1 MAVALPIVDSTP
13 TPTVRGDVS
22 GGPSRGRYAF
32 VSLGC
37 PKNLV
42 DSERMLGLLR
52 DDGFSLVPNPED
64 SDFVVINT
72 CGFIDNARKES
83 LEAIDQMLEL
93 KRQGRIRG
101 VIVSGC
107 LAEREREKLL
117 EARPD
122 IDSLVGVFGR
132 DEITKMANRLV
143 DPPSA
148 GRLSLA
154 GLSADGLAEQR
165 SIFRPA
171 PIRALDDSNRLRI
184 TPQHFA
190 YLKISEGCD
199 RLCTFCAIPKMR
211 GKHASKPL
219 DEVLREAR
227 ELAQSGARELI
238 VVAQD
243 TTYYGRDI
251 YGESRLTELLLELQ
265 QVDGIDWIR
274 LMYFYPMYIDDR
286 LIDTIADSEKIL
298 PYIDMP
304 LQHFNA
310 EMLRRMSRRVTPES
324 TRELVHKLRGRIDNL
339 VLRTT
344 FITGFP
350 GETEQH
356 VDELAEFIQES
367 RFERLGVF
375 TYSLEPDTP
384 AAKLP
389 NHLPDEVKAERRD
402 RLMQLQQQ
410 LAFDWCNRQVGGALE
425 VILDKVVDPSANV
438 WLARSYADAPDV
450 DAAVFVTGQKRQP
463 LAAGQIVPV
472 EIVGHRDYDLIA
484 AAIGAPR

>member
-1 MAVALPIVDSTP
+1 MPAISLPIVDKSAQP
-13 TPTVRGDVS
+13 SIDGESLGSGERGK
-22 GGPSRGRYAF
+22 YAF

-52 DDGFSLVPNPED
+52 DDGFRLVTDPEQ

-83 LEAIDQMLEL
+83 FETIDQMLEL
-93 KRQGRIRG
+93 KRSGKIKG

-107 LAEREREKLL
+107 LAEREREALL
-117 EARPD
+117 TARPD

-132 DEITKMANRLV
+132 DDITRMANRLV
-143 DPPSA
+143 D
-148 GRLSLA
+148 
-154 GLSADGLAEQR
+154 GLDEQR
-165 SIFRPA
+165 TVFRPA
-171 PIRALDDSNRLRI
+171 PIRALEDTNRLRI
-184 TPQHFA
+184 TPRHFA
-190 YLKISEGCD
+190 YLKVSEGCD
-199 RLCTFCAIPKMR
+199 RLCTFCAIPNMR
-211 GKHASKPL
+211 GKHASKPME
-219 DEVLREAR
+219 EVLREAQQ
-227 ELAQSGARELI
+227 LADSGARELI
-238 VVAQD
+238 IVAQD

-251 YGESRLTELLLELQ
+251 YGESRLTELLQQLE

-274 LMYFYPMYIDDR
+274 LMYFYPMYIDER
-286 LIDTIADSEKIL
+286 LIDTIADSSKIL

-310 EMLRRMSRRVTPES
+310 SMLKRMARRVTPES
-324 TRELVHKLRGRIDNL
+324 TRELVAQLRGRIDDL

-350 GETEQH
+350 GETEAQFEEL
-356 VDELAEFIQES
+356 VDFVKEA

-389 NHLPDEVKAERRD
+389 GHLPEDVKEERRA
-402 RLMQLQQQ
+402 RLMRVQQD
-410 LAFDWCNRQVGGALE
+410 LAFEWCKRQVGSALE
-425 VILDKVVDPSANV
+425 VIVDKPIDAEKNV
-438 WLARSYADAPDV
+438 WLGRSFADAPDV
-450 DAAVFVTGQKRQP
+450 DALVYVTGTSRQP
-463 LAAGQIVPV
+463 LREGCLVPV
-472 EIVGHRDYDLIA
+472 EIVGHRDYDLIGA
-484 AAIGAPR
+484 AVGDYR

>member
-1 MAVALPIVDSTP
+1 MASISLPIVDANESARAEVEP
-13 TPTVRGDVS
+13 PSGDV
-22 GGPSRGRYAF
+22 RGRYSF

-42 DSERMLGLLR
+42 DSERMLGLLHEQ
-52 DDGFSLVPNPED
+52 GFHLVQEPEE

-83 LEAIDQMLEL
+83 MEAIDQMLDL
-93 KRQGRIRG
+93 KSQGKIRG

-107 LAEREREKLL
+107 LAEREREELL
-117 EARPD
+117 ERRPD

-132 DEITKMANRLV
+132 DDITRMASQLV
-143 DPPSA
+143 D
-148 GRLSLA
+148 
-154 GLSADGLAEQR
+154 GLEEQR
-165 SIFRPA
+165 TVFRPA
-171 PIRALDDSNRLRI
+171 PIRALDDTNRLRI
-184 TPQHFA
+184 TPKHFA

-199 RLCTFCAIPKMR
+199 RNCTFCAIPKMR
-211 GKHASKPL
+211 GKHASKPM

-227 ELAQSGARELI
+227 ELADSGVRELI

-251 YGESRLTELLLELQ
+251 YGESRLTELLEQLEE
-265 QVDGIDWIR
+265 VDGIDWIR

-286 LIDTIADSEKIL
+286 LVDTIADSEKIL

-304 LQHFNA
+304 LQHVHDA
-310 EMLRRMSRRVTPES
+310 MLRRMSRRVTSTS
-324 TRELVHKLRGRIDNL
+324 TREIVSKLRDRIDDL

-350 GETEQH
+350 GETDEH
-356 VDELAEFIQES
+356 FEFLVDFVEEF

-384 AAKLP
+384 AAKMKQ
-389 NHLPDEVKAERRD
+389 HLPDGLKEQRRGE
-402 RLMQLQQQ
+402 LMQVQQR
-410 LAFDWCNRQVGGALE
+410 LAFDWCKSQVGNALE
-425 VILDKVVDPSANV
+425 VIIDKPVDQEKNV
-438 WLARSYADAPDV
+438 WLGRSFADAPDV
-450 DAAVFVTGQKRQP
+450 DASVFVTGSDKRP
-463 LAAGQIVPV
+463 LSPGEIVPV
-472 EIVGHRDYDLIA
+472 EVVSHRDYDLIA
-484 AAIGAPR
+484 AAIGAAR

>member
-1 MAVALPIVDSTP
+1 MLPLSLPIVDEP
-13 TPTVRGDVS
+13 KQPL
-22 GGPSRGRYAF
+22 PSSDRDPMDQVRGRYAF
-32 VSLGC
+32 ISLGC

-52 DDGFSLVPNPED
+52 DDGYQLVAEPEK

-83 LEAIDQMLEL
+83 MEAIDEMLEL
-93 KRQGRIRG
+93 KRQGKIKG

-107 LAEREREKLL
+107 LAERERDHLL
-117 EARPD
+117 EQRPE

-132 DEITKMANRLV
+132 DDITKMASRLI
-143 DPPSA
+143 
-148 GRLSLA
+148 
-154 GLSADGLAEQR
+154 DGLEEQR
-165 SIFRPA
+165 TIFRPA
-171 PIRALDDSNRLRI
+171 PIRALADTERLRI
-184 TPQHFA
+184 TPKHFA

-211 GKHASKPL
+211 GKHASKPM
-219 DEVLREAR
+219 DDVLLEAR
-227 ELAQSGARELI
+227 QLADSGARELI
-238 VVAQD
+238 IVAQD

-251 YGESRLTELLLELQ
+251 YGESRLTQLLEELEK
-265 QVDGIDWIR
+265 VNGIDWIR
-274 LMYFYPMYIDDR
+274 LMYFYPMYIDEP
-286 LIDTIADSEKIL
+286 LVEHIAESKKIV

-310 EMLRRMSRRVTPES
+310 EMLKRMARRVDPQS
-324 TRELVHKLRGRIDNL
+324 TRELVHRLRERIDNL
-339 VLRTT
+339 VIRTT

-350 GETEQH
+350 GETDEQFEDM
-356 VDELAEFIQES
+356 VDFVQEA

-389 NHLPDEVKAERRD
+389 NHLPDEIKNARRD
-402 RLMQLQQQ
+402 RLMEVQQS
-410 LAFDWCNRQVGGALE
+410 LAFDWCDRQIGGAME
-425 VILDKVVDPSANV
+425 VMIDKVVDADRNV
-438 WLARSYADAPDV
+438 WLGRSYADAPDV
-450 DAAVFVTGQKRQP
+450 DALVYVTGQKKKP
-463 LAAGQIVPV
+463 LASGQLVPV

-484 AAIGAPR
+484 AAVGNPR